1 MSKIGFS
8 NRQITGNIGLYY
20 ICYKLSRM
28 GWNVL
33 PTSRNAKG
41 IDIIAYG
48 KQGEKMLMIQTK
60 GYTKKAAV
68 GPFKDVSEIIADF
81 YIVSWNVY
89 TSPVTYIL
97 TKEELKSVLSKHKGV
112 YWAESKDY
120 AKDDFLQRWDKIGY
134 GFVKNEEIEYI
145 TKLDQD

>member
-1 MSKIGFS
+1 M
-8 NRQITGNIGLYY
+8 
-20 ICYKLSRM
+20 
-28 GWNVL
+28 
-33 PTSRNAKG
+33 
-41 IDIIAYG
+41 
-48 KQGEKMLMIQTK
+48 
-60 GYTKKAAV
+60 

-97 TKEELKSVLSKHKGV
+97 TREELKSILSKHKGV

-120 AKDDFLQRWDKIGY
+120 PKDDFLQRWDKIGY

-145 TKLDQD
+145 TKIDQELIK

>member
-1 MSKIGFS
+1 
-8 NRQITGNIGLYY
+8 
-20 ICYKLSRM
+20 
-28 GWNVL
+28 
-33 PTSRNAKG
+33 
-41 IDIIAYG
+41 
-48 KQGEKMLMIQTK
+48 MLMIRTK

-97 TKEELKSVLSKHKGV
+97 TREELKSILSKHKGE

-120 AKDDFLQRWDKIGY
+120 PKDDFLQRWDKIGY
-134 GFVKNEEIEYI
+134 GFVKMR
-145 TKLDQD
+145 KLSILPKLIRN